1 MSLFASIF
9 SGNVLAYLFGAFTVL
24 CYHSYSADFPTAW
37 AGLSPMWFLVP
48 IVIIAVVGNA
58 IGGGI
63 NIYNASL
70 DLHTV
75 LWRVSRFSNA
85 IIVTVVSLVV
95 TYLAT
100 VVWNFTN
107 FLSTFTDVIS
117 AGLAP
122 WLAIMIIGHIR
133 ARGHYR
139 VLDLH
144 SYTTPDDRG
153 IYWFHRGFE
162 PRALISWAVGAAV
175 AVLFSSSA
183 EMVGPISRHLDA
195 IDLSFLSGLIV
206 GGAAY
211 LVLGRRVDA
220 VSGAAPAARRP
231 HAAASPHQ
239 PVHAELEPTV

>member
-1 MSLFASIF
+1 
-9 SGNVLAYLFGAFTVL
+9 
-24 CYHSYSADFPTAW
+24 
-37 AGLSPMWFLVP
+37 
-48 IVIIAVVGNA
+48 
-58 IGGGI
+58 
-63 NIYNASL
+63 
-70 DLHTV
+70 
-75 LWRVSRFSNA
+75 
-85 IIVTVVSLVV
+85 VSLVV

-107 FLSTFTDVIS
+107 FLSTFTDIIS

-122 WLAIMIIGHIR
+122 WLAIMIIGHVR

-162 PRALISWAVGAAV
+162 PRALVSWIVGAAV

-183 EMVGPISRHLDA
+183 EMVGPVSRHLDS

-206 GGAAY
+206 GGATY
-211 LVLGRRVDA
+211 LMISRRAHQASGTTPAPRQPD
-220 VSGAAPAARRP
+220 GAAGS
-231 HAAASPHQ
+231 HE
-239 PVHAELEPTV
+239 PVHAELEPTA